1 MPSFEYTAIS
11 DAGNRVSGVL
21 AAASEAAVLADLEA
35 RQLTPLSVSEQH
47 ERRRVFGSGVSANR
61 LGRAYTQI
69 ADLLRAGVPVMRVL
83 SLLGR
88 QKSNKRMAGVF
99 RHLAEHVAEGGEISD
114 AMEMQPDVFPR
125 IHIAMVR
132 AGERGGF
139 LEQVFARLGQFV
151 LGQAALRSKVIG
163 NMIYPAVLVFVGL
176 NLLTVIFVVFV
187 PKFEKVFEDLRD
199 RGELPAMTEALF
211 GISHILADYGLFLAI
226 GLAISG
232 VFGWRLLQRPAV
244 RRRLVEF
251 RNRIPIIGSLT
262 RSLAAARFCRMLGTM
277 EANGVPLI
285 AAMQISR
292 EAAGN
297 ILMEEAIDRATEAV
311 RAGDPLATPLA
322 ESGMFEEDVIEM
334 IAVGEA
340 AGNVDEVMLGIADTI
355 ETRIDRLLDTAVR
368 LIEPL
373 MLLLIAGVVVLVAV
387 SLLIPMMKMS
397 GSV

>member
-35 RQLTPLSVSEQH
+35 RQLTPLRVAEQH
-47 ERRRVFGSGVSANR
+47 ERRRLIGGGVSAAR

-88 QKSNKRMAGVF
+88 QKSSKRMANVF
-99 RHLAEHVAEGGEISD
+99 RQLAEHVSDGGEISD
-114 AMEMQPDVFPR
+114 GMELQPDVFPR
-125 IHIAMVR
+125 IHVAMVR

-151 LGQAALRSKVIG
+151 LSQAALKSKVVG
-163 NMIYPAVLVFVGL
+163 NMIYPCVLMFVGL
-176 NLLTVIFVVFV
+176 NLLAVIFVVFV
-187 PKFEKVFEDLRD
+187 PKFEDVFSDLRE
-199 RGELPAMTEALF
+199 RGELPTLTRGLFFVSHAL
-211 GISHILADYGLFLAI
+211 GDYGLFLLIA
-226 GLAISG
+226 LAIVG
-232 VFGWRLLQRPAV
+232 AFAWRLVRRPDV
-244 RRRLVEF
+244 RRRLVEI
-251 RNRIPIIGSLT
+251 RNRVPVVGPLT

-285 AAMQISR
+285 TAMQIAR
-292 EAAGN
+292 QAAGN
-297 ILMEEAIDRATEAV
+297 ILMEEAIDRATDAV

-334 IAVGEA
+334 IAVGET
-340 AGNVDEVMLGIADTI
+340 AGNVDEVMLGIAETI
-355 ETRIDRLLDTAVR
+355 ETRIDRMLDTAVR

-373 MLLLIAGVVVLVAV
+373 MLLMIAGVVVLVAV
-387 SLLIPMMKMS
+387 SLLVPMMKMS

>member
-11 DAGNRVSGVL
+11 DSGNRVSGVL

-35 RQLTPLSVSEQH
+35 RQLTPLSVAEQH
-47 ERRRVFGSGVSANR
+47 ERKRVLGSGVSAAR

-88 QKSNKRMAGVF
+88 QKSHKRMATVF
-99 RHLAEHVAEGGEISD
+99 RGLAEHVGDGGEISD
-114 AMEMQPDVFPR
+114 GMEMQPDVFPR
-125 IHIAMVR
+125 IHVAMVR

-151 LGQAALRSKVIG
+151 LGQAELKSKVVG

-187 PKFEKVFEDLRD
+187 PKFEKVFEGLRE
-199 RGELPAMTEALF
+199 RGELPGMTEALF
-211 GISHILADYGLFLAI
+211 FVSHMLGDYGFYIAI
-226 GLAISG
+226 GLALLG
-232 VFGWRLLQRPAV
+232 GFGWRMSKRAGV
-244 RRRLVEF
+244 RRKVVEI
-251 RNRIPIIGSLT
+251 RNRIPVVGALT

-277 EANGVPLI
+277 EANGVPLL

-292 EAAGN
+292 QAAGN
-297 ILMEEAIDRATEAV
+297 ILMEEAIDKATDAV

-340 AGNVDEVMLGIADTI
+340 AGNIDEVMLGIADTI
-355 ETRIDRLLDTAVR
+355 EKRIDRLLDTAVR